1 VRQQRASGITS
12 IVTDT
17 VKQFG
22 IAYDIHSWLRYLTW
36 LAIASVAYLLLRIS
50 GGFPPPAWY
59 LLLRTAPQIPHL
71 FSMRGAAILFPLL
84 GLVALSLTWL
94 ALWCV
99 LLWAG
104 LAAVRHWWYSTSSQ
118 QAQRR
123 QKAAAN
129 AWQRSRPLSGNSNAK
144 QVSTS
149 ASPQP
154 SPLRG
159 EGAEGEAAA
168 LTKIRGA
175 FASNILAEAVLDP
188 FEYAETN
195 MQSKTSTG
203 RCWHQSVSPTLLR
216 SYPAGQVR
224 RKETHPHTSSSP
236 PPPLRGLREQFVHP
250 SETLKVAVDD
260 VGIGWDTGIVRR
272 SRPNEDSLVALRSTC
287 THNGRILPIDLYVVA
302 DGMGGH
308 SQGQEAS
315 RLAIQYMLQAVLSG
329 ILTREQLDDASFIK
343 ILVDAVQRANRVVHE
358 NSQADG
364 IEMGTTIT
372 AALVFEGTAYVV
384 NVGDSR
390 TYIYRASDGKLSQVT
405 RDHSLVARLVEA
417 GAISRDEVYTHPDR
431 NKVYRGLGEKGEVK
445 VDWFSIPVQPG
456 DHLVLCSDGLW
467 EMVRDQEIERI
478 LKKHAANP
486 PRASAALVEAALHGG
501 GADNISVIVV
511 RIG

>member
-17 VKQFG
+17 VEQFG

-36 LAIASVAYLLLRIS
+36 LAIASAAYLLLHIS

-104 LAAVRHWWYSTSSQ
+104 LAAVGHWWYSTSSQ
-118 QAQRR
+118 QAHT
-123 QKAAAN
+123 
-129 AWQRSRPLSGNSNAK
+129 SRL
-144 QVSTS
+144 
-149 ASPQP
+149 
-154 SPLRG
+154 
-159 EGAEGEAAA
+159 E
-168 LTKIRGA
+168 
-175 FASNILAEAVLDP
+175 
-188 FEYAETN
+188 
-195 MQSKTSTG
+195 QSKQA
-203 RCWHQSVSPTLLR
+203 RAR
-216 SYPAGQVR
+216 D
-224 RKETHPHTSSSP
+224 E
-236 PPPLRGLREQFVHP
+236 
-250 SETLKVAVDD
+250 AVDD

-329 ILTREQLDDASFIK
+329 ILAREQLDDDSFIK

-372 AALVFEGTAYVV
+372 AALVFDGTAYVV

-417 GAISRDEVYTHPDR
+417 GAITRDEVYTHPDR

-486 PRASAALVEAALHGG
+486 PRASAALVEAALQGG

>member
-1 VRQQRASGITS
+1 
-12 IVTDT
+12 
-17 VKQFG
+17 
-22 IAYDIHSWLRYLTW
+22 
-36 LAIASVAYLLLRIS
+36 
-50 GGFPPPAWY
+50 
-59 LLLRTAPQIPHL
+59 
-71 FSMRGAAILFPLL
+71 MRGAAILFPLL
-84 GLVALSLTWL
+84 GLVAFSLTWL

-118 QAQRR
+118 QAQRG
-123 QKAAAN
+123 QKTAAN
-129 AWQRSRPLSGNSNAK
+129 TWQRSRPLSGNSNA
-144 QVSTS
+144 
-149 ASPQP
+149 ASPRP
-154 SPLRG
+154 SPAEGEREAEGEVRG

-168 LTKIRGA
+168 LTKIQGA

-188 FEYAETN
+188 FEYAGTN
-195 MQSKTSTG
+195 VQSKTSAG
-203 RCWHQSVSPTLLR
+203 RC
-216 SYPAGQVR
+216 
-224 RKETHPHTSSSP
+224 KHPHPSSSP

-250 SETLKVAVDD
+250 SETLKRGVGD
-260 VGIGWDTGIVRR
+260 VGFGWDPGIVRK
-272 SRPNEDSLVALRSTC
+272 SRPNEDSLVALRATG

-329 ILTREQLDDASFIK
+329 ILAREQLDDDSFIK

-390 TYIYRASDGKLSQVT
+390 TYIYRACDGKLSQVT

-417 GAISRDEVYTHPDR
+417 GAITRDEVYTHPDR

-456 DHLVLCSDGLW
+456 DHLILCSDGLW

-486 PRASAALVEAALHGG
+486 PRASAPLVEAALHGG
-501 GADNISVIVV
+501 GAVKISVIVV

>member
-1 VRQQRASGITS
+1 MRQQRASGVTS

-36 LAIASVAYLLLRIS
+36 LAIASAAYLLLRIS

-104 LAAVRHWWYSTSSQ
+104 LAAALHWWYSTSSQ

-129 AWQRSRPLSGNSNAK
+129 AWQRSRHLSGNSNAK
-144 QVSTS
+144 RVS
-149 ASPQP
+149 
-154 SPLRG
+154 
-159 EGAEGEAAA
+159 
-168 LTKIRGA
+168 
-175 FASNILAEAVLDP
+175 NLAEAVLDP
-188 FEYAETN
+188 FEYAEALKTPTARLE
-195 MQSKTSTG
+195 QSK
-203 RCWHQSVSPTLLR
+203 Q
-216 SYPAGQVR
+216 A
-224 RKETHPHTSSSP
+224 
-236 PPPLRGLREQFVHP
+236 RERDI
-250 SETLKVAVDD
+250 AVDD

-329 ILTREQLDDASFIK
+329 ILAREQLDDDSFIK

-372 AALVFEGTAYVV
+372 AALVFDGTAYVV

-445 VDWFSIPVQPG
+445 VDWFTIPVQPG

-478 LKKHAANP
+478 LKKHTANP

>member
-1 VRQQRASGITS
+1 MRQQRASGVTG

-36 LAIASVAYLLLRIS
+36 LAIASAAYLLLRIS

-59 LLLRTAPQIPHL
+59 LLLRAASQIPHL
-71 FSMRGAAILFPLL
+71 FSMRGAAILFPLV

-104 LAAVRHWWYSTSSQ
+104 MAAVRHWWYSTSSQ
-118 QAQRR
+118 QTQRR

-144 QVSTS
+144 QVS
-149 ASPQP
+149 
-154 SPLRG
+154 
-159 EGAEGEAAA
+159 
-168 LTKIRGA
+168 
-175 FASNILAEAVLDP
+175 NLAEAVLDP
-188 FEYAETN
+188 FDYAEAHVQSELQHVPARGDASIPTPLHTAPAPTRLGRLE
-195 MQSKTSTG
+195 QSKQAHARDVTI
-203 RCWHQSVSPTLLR
+203 
-216 SYPAGQVR
+216 
-224 RKETHPHTSSSP
+224 
-236 PPPLRGLREQFVHP
+236 
-250 SETLKVAVDD
+250 DD

-315 RLAIQYMLQAVLSG
+315 RLAIEYMLQAVLPG
-329 ILTREQLDDASFIK
+329 ILASEQLEDVSFIK
-343 ILVDAVQRANRVVHE
+343 ILVDAVQQANRGVHE
-358 NSQADG
+358 NSRADG
-364 IEMGTTIT
+364 IDMGTTIT
-372 AALVFEGTAYVV
+372 AALVFDGTAYVV

-445 VDWFSIPVQPG
+445 VDWFTIPVQSG

-511 RIG
+511 RAG

>member
-36 LAIASVAYLLLRIS
+36 LAIASAAYLLLRIS

-59 LLLRTAPQIPHL
+59 LLLRTVPQIPHL
-71 FSMRGAAILFPLL
+71 FSVRGVAILFPLL

-104 LAAVRHWWYSTSSQ
+104 LAAVLHGWYSTSSQ

-129 AWQRSRPLSGNSNAK
+129 AWQRSRHLSGNSNAK
-144 QVSTS
+144 RVS
-149 ASPQP
+149 
-154 SPLRG
+154 
-159 EGAEGEAAA
+159 
-168 LTKIRGA
+168 
-175 FASNILAEAVLDP
+175 NLAEAVLDP
-188 FEYAETN
+188 FEYAEALKTPTARLE
-195 MQSKTSTG
+195 QSKQALA
-203 RCWHQSVSPTLLR
+203 RD
-216 SYPAGQVR
+216 
-224 RKETHPHTSSSP
+224 
-236 PPPLRGLREQFVHP
+236 
-250 SETLKVAVDD
+250 VAVDD

-315 RLAIQYMLQAVLSG
+315 RLAIQYMLQAVLPG
-329 ILTREQLDDASFIK
+329 ILAREQLDDDSFIK

-372 AALVFEGTAYVV
+372 AALVFDGTAYVV

-390 TYIYRASDGKLSQVT
+390 TYIYRANDGKLSQVT

-445 VDWFSIPVQPG
+445 VDWFTIPVQPG

>member
-12 IVTDT
+12 LVTAT
-17 VKQFG
+17 VEQFG

-36 LAIASVAYLLLRIS
+36 LAIASAAYLLLRIS

-94 ALWCV
+94 ALWCM

-104 LAAVRHWWYSTSSQ
+104 LAAVGHWWYSTSSQ

-123 QKAAAN
+123 QKTAAN

-144 QVSTS
+144 RVS
-149 ASPQP
+149 
-154 SPLRG
+154 
-159 EGAEGEAAA
+159 
-168 LTKIRGA
+168 
-175 FASNILAEAVLDP
+175 NLAEAVLDP

-195 MQSKTSTG
+195 VQSKTGTG
-203 RCWHQSVSPTLLR
+203 RCKHPPPRVLDRHGAMQASPPLVL
-216 SYPAGQVR
+216 
-224 RKETHPHTSSSP
+224 SSP
-236 PPPLRGLREQFVHP
+236 APTRFEG
-250 SETLKVAVDD
+250 TVDD
-260 VGIGWDTGIVRR
+260 VGIGWDTGIVRG

-329 ILTREQLDDASFIK
+329 ILAREQLDDDCFIK

-417 GAISRDEVYTHPDR
+417 GAITRDEVYTHPDR

-486 PRASAALVEAALHGG
+486 SRASATLVEAALHGG

>member
-1 VRQQRASGITS
+1 
-12 IVTDT
+12 
-17 VKQFG
+17 
-22 IAYDIHSWLRYLTW
+22 
-36 LAIASVAYLLLRIS
+36 
-50 GGFPPPAWY
+50 
-59 LLLRTAPQIPHL
+59 
-71 FSMRGAAILFPLL
+71 
-84 GLVALSLTWL
+84 
-94 ALWCV
+94 
-99 LLWAG
+99 
-104 LAAVRHWWYSTSSQ
+104 
-118 QAQRR
+118 
-123 QKAAAN
+123 
-129 AWQRSRPLSGNSNAK
+129 
-144 QVSTS
+144 
-149 ASPQP
+149 
-154 SPLRG
+154 
-159 EGAEGEAAA
+159 
-168 LTKIRGA
+168 
-175 FASNILAEAVLDP
+175 
-188 FEYAETN
+188 
-195 MQSKTSTG
+195 
-203 RCWHQSVSPTLLR
+203 
-216 SYPAGQVR
+216 
-224 RKETHPHTSSSP
+224 
-236 PPPLRGLREQFVHP
+236 
-250 SETLKVAVDD
+250 VAVDD

-315 RLAIQYMLQAVLSG
+315 RLAIQYVLQAVLSG
-329 ILTREQLDDASFIK
+329 ILAREQLDDDCFIK

-372 AALVFEGTAYVV
+372 AALVFDGTAYVV

-417 GAISRDEVYTHPDR
+417 GAITRDEVYTHPDR

-445 VDWFSIPVQPG
+445 VDWFTLPIQPG

>member
-1 VRQQRASGITS
+1 MRQQRASGITS

-17 VKQFG
+17 VEQFG

-36 LAIASVAYLLLRIS
+36 LAIASAAYLLLRIS

-94 ALWCV
+94 ALWCM

-104 LAAVRHWWYSTSSQ
+104 LAAVGHWWYSTSSQ

-123 QKAAAN
+123 QKTAAN
-129 AWQRSRPLSGNSNAK
+129 AWQRSRPLSGNSDAK
-144 QVSTS
+144 RVS
-149 ASPQP
+149 
-154 SPLRG
+154 
-159 EGAEGEAAA
+159 
-168 LTKIRGA
+168 
-175 FASNILAEAVLDP
+175 NLAEAVLDP
-188 FEYAETN
+188 FEYAEVLKTPTSRLE
-195 MQSKTSTG
+195 QSKQARARDG
-203 RCWHQSVSPTLLR
+203 
-216 SYPAGQVR
+216 
-224 RKETHPHTSSSP
+224 
-236 PPPLRGLREQFVHP
+236 
-250 SETLKVAVDD
+250 AVDD

-329 ILTREQLDDASFIK
+329 ILAREQLDDDCFIK

-372 AALVFEGTAYVV
+372 AALVFDGTAYVV

-417 GAISRDEVYTHPDR
+417 GAITRDEVYTHPDR

-486 PRASAALVEAALHGG
+486 SRASAALVEAALHGG

>member
-1 VRQQRASGITS
+1 MRQQRASGITS
-12 IVTDT
+12 LVTDT
-17 VKQFG
+17 VEQFG

-36 LAIASVAYLLLRIS
+36 LAIASAAYLLLRIS

-94 ALWCV
+94 ALWCM

-104 LAAVRHWWYSTSSQ
+104 LAAVGHWWYSTSSQ
-118 QAQRR
+118 QTQRR
-123 QKAAAN
+123 QKTAAN

-144 QVSTS
+144 RVS
-149 ASPQP
+149 
-154 SPLRG
+154 
-159 EGAEGEAAA
+159 
-168 LTKIRGA
+168 
-175 FASNILAEAVLDP
+175 NLAEAVLDP

-195 MQSKTSTG
+195 VQSKTSTG
-203 RCWHQSVSPTLLR
+203 RCKHPPPRVLDQHGAMQASPPLVL
-216 SYPAGQVR
+216 
-224 RKETHPHTSSSP
+224 SSP
-236 PPPLRGLREQFVHP
+236 APTRFEG
-250 SETLKVAVDD
+250 TVDD

-329 ILTREQLDDASFIK
+329 ILAREQLDDDCFIK

-417 GAISRDEVYTHPDR
+417 GAITRDEVYTHPDR

>member
-12 IVTDT
+12 LVTDT
-17 VKQFG
+17 VEQFG

-36 LAIASVAYLLLRIS
+36 LAIASAAYLLLRIS

-99 LLWAG
+99 LLLAG

-118 QAQRR
+118 QAQRG
-123 QKAAAN
+123 QKTAAN
-129 AWQRSRPLSGNSNAK
+129 AWQRSRPLSGRSNAK
-144 QVSTS
+144 RVS
-149 ASPQP
+149 
-154 SPLRG
+154 
-159 EGAEGEAAA
+159 
-168 LTKIRGA
+168 
-175 FASNILAEAVLDP
+175 ILAEAVLDP
-188 FEYAETN
+188 FEYAEVLKTPTSRLE
-195 MQSKTSTG
+195 QSKQA
-203 RCWHQSVSPTLLR
+203 RAR
-216 SYPAGQVR
+216 D
-224 RKETHPHTSSSP
+224 
-236 PPPLRGLREQFVHP
+236 
-250 SETLKVAVDD
+250 VAVDD

-329 ILTREQLDDASFIK
+329 ILAREQLDDDCFIK

-417 GAISRDEVYTHPDR
+417 GAITRDEVYTHPDR

-445 VDWFSIPVQPG
+445 VDWFTIPVQPD

-486 PRASAALVEAALHGG
+486 SRASAALVEAALHGG